1 MLDHQGGI
9 VKAFRMKRGKK
20 TVGTKVLSECQGEI
34 WKLTFNINRMIK
46 LSTINFEE
54 RRAVERR
61 W

>member
-1 MLDHQGGI
+1 M
-9 VKAFRMKRGKK
+9 KAFRMKRGKK